1 MLVQNKSDLWRGAR
15 FTDTLSKSIY
25 DLTTQTKKKTLFN
38 LYYSASIICLILA
51 CRALHGLVAP
61 YVSLR
66 CLTDAL
72 QIDALRGLA
81 VPYLRRLA
89 APYIVLWH
97 FMVLLVPYSGLQHLM
112 QAFGALCSLALPY
125 GGGASG
131 TLQWTD

>member
-1 MLVQNKSDLWRGAR
+1 M
-15 FTDTLSKSIY
+15 
-25 DLTTQTKKKTLFN
+25 
-38 LYYSASIICLILA
+38 
-51 CRALHGLVAP
+51 AP

-125 GGGASG
+125 GGGG
-131 TLQWTD
+131 

>member
-1 MLVQNKSDLWRGAR
+1 M
-15 FTDTLSKSIY
+15 TLQHK
-25 DLTTQTKKKTLFN
+25 QKKTLFN

-125 GGGASG
+125 GGGLVAPYNGQTRYWKMSAAKH
-131 TLQWTD
+131 